1 MAKFIEKLKDEIF
14 NREVILY
21 GLFGILTTVFN
32 IGSFQLLLYVNI
44 DYVVSNTI
52 AMISTKTLAYILN
65 KFFVFKSCTINIRE
79 LFGEIFRFIISRLFT
94 MLVEFFGLIIL
105 VDLFKMNPDIGKYI
119 IAILVVILN
128 YFFGKKHVFK
138 KDKTQGEMS

>member
-21 GLFGILTTVFN
+21 GLFGILTSVFN

-65 KFFVFKSCTINIRE
+65 KFFVFKSYTRNIRE

-138 KDKTQGEMS
+138 KDKVQGEIS

>member
-21 GLFGILTTVFN
+21 GLFGILTSVFN

-65 KFFVFKSCTINIRE
+65 KFFVFKSYTRNIRE

-119 IAILVVILN
+119 ITILVVILN

-138 KDKTQGEMS
+138 KDKVQGEIS

>member
-65 KFFVFKSCTINIRE
+65 KFFVFKSCTRNIRE

-128 YFFGKKHVFK
+128 YFFGKKLVFK